1 MAFRHPQ
8 HHAPQRNYTQPE
20 TEFAIASP
28 ASEQRLNDSQEWIL
42 FSAVPASSTA
52 NLTHTTPTE
61 KTGQTV
67 GRSHL
72 SHYGS
77 ADTATRSYD
86 YELDGS
92 EHTEDAVAEEDEDE
106 GDHEL
111 DGLDSHLLEFRA
123 DSTHSY
129 VHSPTQEQIQLGGNS
144 VLPTHDGLGSFQLD
158 RTAMGNAVQEHIYA
172 FERHNPRRAK
182 KRKESLKESLDLASL
197 EPACED
203 AKERER
209 MRRIEEW
216 RLEQS
221 KALLDEVQKETKRRR
236 RAIERN
242 SASYVP
248 DRQADD
254 MATME
259 VIPDENTSYDTNKE
273 PERFWA
279 RITRRV
285 IHDLMGIDDRLLSLI
300 FGESLP
306 EEFEKE
312 LSATYPSTQS
322 TATVHLNRDDA
333 WENRLLER
341 IAEDLGLLVNQLSE
355 HPGAFT
361 TYQRM
366 QAAPIPYAGL
376 PIIPEASPDNNIGVS
391 SPLASVASPL
401 FHPTIQTSNKYA
413 DPISESRHYFDQEM
427 DYTPRPATTAPKPAP
442 SETPTEFRDFTKD
455 DWEKQLDISLVFRY
469 LRSRFSSRKSTH
481 PALQRLATTPADAAA
496 RAARVRQHHPLV
508 ASNSGSGRPS
518 LKTSERRPSYR
529 VVIPPAAVVGAG
541 QRRRS
546 SSCASQSTKKS
557 GRLNAKSGS
566 SRCYWDVGCGGSL
579 GSGSLVVSTGGM
591 GGWGEI

>member
-8 HHAPQRNYTQPE
+8 HHAPQRTYTQPE

-28 ASEQRLNDSQEWIL
+28 ASEQRLNDSQEWIV

-52 NLTHTTPTE
+52 NLTHTTSTE
-61 KTGQTV
+61 KTGQTA

-77 ADTATRSYD
+77 TDTATRSYD
-86 YELDGS
+86 YEIDES
-92 EHTEDAVAEEDEDE
+92 EHTEEAIEEEEEDEA
-106 GDHEL
+106 DHEL
-111 DGLDSHLLEFRA
+111 DSLDSHLMEFREE
-123 DSTHSY
+123 SNPSY
-129 VHSPTQEQIQLGGNS
+129 IQSPTQEQIQASGNS

-158 RTAMGNAVQEHIYA
+158 RTAMGNAVQEQIYA

-182 KRKESLKESLDLASL
+182 KRKESLKESLDLAQL

-209 MRRIEEW
+209 MKRIEEW

-221 KALLDEVQKETKRRR
+221 RALLDEVQKETKRRR
-236 RAIERN
+236 RAIERQTG
-242 SASYVP
+242 SYIP
-248 DRQADD
+248 DHQADD
-254 MATME
+254 LATMGSILE
-259 VIPDENTSYDTNKE
+259 DPASSHLDKE
-273 PERFWA
+273 PESFWS

-285 IHDLMGIDDRLLSLI
+285 IQDLMGIDDRLLSLI

-322 TATVHLNRDDA
+322 TATIRVNQDDA

-341 IAEDLGLLVNQLSE
+341 IAKELGLLVHQLSE

-361 TYQRM
+361 AYQRM
-366 QAAPIPYAGL
+366 QQEPIPYAGL
-376 PIIPEASPDNNIGVS
+376 PIIPEASPDFKE
-391 SPLASVASPL
+391 SPLSPVASVTTPL
-401 FHPTIQTSNKYA
+401 FHPTIPAVNKYA

-427 DYTPRPATTAPKPAP
+427 DYTPQPAAPAKPAA
-442 SETPTEFRDFTKD
+442 SAETPTEFRDFTKD
-455 DWEKQLDISLVFRY
+455 DWEKQLDIGLVFRY
-469 LRSRFSSRKSTH
+469 LRSRFSSRKASH
-481 PALQRLATTPADAAA
+481 PALQRHATSPQDAAA

-508 ASNSGSGRPS
+508 NGAGRP
-518 LKTSERRPSYR
+518 KTSERRPSYR
-529 VVIPPAAVVGAG
+529 VVIPPAGVVSIGAG
-541 QRRRS
+541 AAQRRRS

-557 GRLNAKSGS
+557 GRRASGS

-579 GSGSLVVSTGGM
+579 GSGSLIVSTGGM
-591 GGWGEI
+591 GGWGDV